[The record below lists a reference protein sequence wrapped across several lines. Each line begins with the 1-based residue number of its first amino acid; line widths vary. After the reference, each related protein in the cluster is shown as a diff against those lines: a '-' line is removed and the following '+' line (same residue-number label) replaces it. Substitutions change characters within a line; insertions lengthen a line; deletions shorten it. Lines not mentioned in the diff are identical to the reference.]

1 MITIVGGNKGGSGKT
16 TTVTNLAVALA
27 KRGNEVVLVDADHQR
42 SLSRWIGD
50 RESQELSPELILIEK
65 RDNLTQTLKSLDN
78 KYDHVLVDVAG
89 RNSREMIT
97 GATVADLLIAPHQ
110 ASQLDLDTL
119 AELEEQ
125 LERVHD
131 LNPDLQVFVY
141 HSMASTNSKVKDSE
155 RDEFLEYVSEFKEF
169 KPLKARGFYRKVYK
183 DAIPAGKS
191 VLELDNSQAID
202 EINELVNEVYYGD

>member
-27 KRGNEVVLVDADHQR
+27 KRGHEVVLVDADHQR
-42 SLSRWIGD
+42 SLSRWVSD
-50 RESQELSPELILIEK
+50 RETAELKPALILIEK
-65 RDNLTQTLKSLDN
+65 RDNLSQTLKSLDQ

-131 LNPDLQVFVY
+131 LNPDLKVFVY
-141 HSMASTNSKVKDSE
+141 HSMASTNSKVKESE
-155 RDEFLEYVSEFKEF
+155 RTEFLEYVSEFKEF
-169 KPLKARGFYRKVYK
+169 KPLNSRGYYRKIYK
-183 DAIPAGKS
+183 DAIPVGKS
-191 VLELDNSQAID
+191 VLELDNQQAID
-202 EINELVNEVYYGD
+202 EINELVNEVYYGN